1 MKQEY
6 GEQLNDI
13 EEQIAVETGGMTQE
27 DLQAIVRKA
36 IIKSIEYIDDEV
48 SPNRATATE
57 YYRGDAFGNEEDG
70 RSSVVSMDVRDT
82 VSKIMPA
89 LLRTFFGTD
98 KVVSFSPRG
107 EEDQPFAEM
116 ATDYVNYVLTEDNNL
131 FLELQSCWQDALVR
145 KVGILK
151 FYYEDTDETVHSM
164 TGIND
169 MELAALEGD
178 PETEVEVV
186 ASSVELD
193 EMGNP
198 TTDEIPTYT
207 VRVRYQDRQGRVRVK
222 ALPPEEFL
230 IDRMATKIEDATYC
244 GHRKMATVSELIKM
258 GYDKDLVESKATS
271 QDELMFNK
279 ERIARDPD
287 EITNYRDD
295 EAMKRVLYIESY
307 IRADK
312 NGDGIAE
319 LRKVCTMG
327 DDYEIVYHE
336 EVEMAPFA
344 TFCPSPESHVFFGQS
359 MFDLVGD
366 IQLIKSNIMRNM
378 LDSLS
383 MSVHPRVGVVEG
395 AANVDDVLNS
405 EIGGIIRM
413 TNPGSVVPFALP
425 FVGKEAFPML
435 QYLDKVR
442 EDRTGISKQSQG
454 LDSDSLQSTTATA
467 VSAVM
472 KGAQS
477 QIEMIARIFA
487 ETGMRQLFSGVLK
500 LLIANQDKERIVR
513 LRGVDVPI
521 DVRPWNADMDVQITI
536 PLGSASEQEKLDSL
550 SAIIQKQE
558 QILSQLGPNNGIV
571 NIENYRNA
579 IQAQIEIAGFKNVSD
594 FITTGPIQ
602 PPPPPPPQGPSP
614 QEQLLEV
621 QKLDIEADI
630 RKKAAE
636 LELRRQE
643 MLRDDDFRHDK
654 LEADIMV
661 KAAEIKAKYNST
673 MDVAQIKAMI
683 DVDRE
688 ALRAQNQVVQ

>member
-1 MKQEY
+1 
-6 GEQLNDI
+6 
-13 EEQIAVETGGMTQE
+13 
-27 DLQAIVRKA
+27 
-36 IIKSIEYIDDEV
+36 
-48 SPNRATATE
+48 
-57 YYRGDAFGNEEDG
+57 
-70 RSSVVSMDVRDT
+70 
-82 VSKIMPA
+82 
-89 LLRTFFGTD
+89 
-98 KVVSFSPRG
+98 
-107 EEDQPFAEM
+107 
-116 ATDYVNYVLTEDNNL
+116 
-131 FLELQSCWQDALVR
+131 
-145 KVGILK
+145 
-151 FYYEDTDETVHSM
+151 
-164 TGIND
+164 
-169 MELAALEGD
+169 
-178 PETEVEVV
+178 
-186 ASSVELD
+186 
-193 EMGNP
+193 
-198 TTDEIPTYT
+198 
-207 VRVRYQDRQGRVRVK
+207 
-222 ALPPEEFL
+222 
-230 IDRMATKIEDATYC
+230 
-244 GHRKMATVSELIKM
+244 
-258 GYDKDLVESKATS
+258 
-271 QDELMFNK
+271 
-279 ERIARDPD
+279 
-287 EITNYRDD
+287 
-295 EAMKRVLYIESY
+295 
-307 IRADK
+307 
-312 NGDGIAE
+312 
-319 LRKVCTMG
+319 
-327 DDYEIVYHE
+327 
-336 EVEMAPFA
+336 
-344 TFCPSPESHVFFGQS
+344 
-359 MFDLVGD
+359 
-366 IQLIKSNIMRNM
+366 
-378 LDSLS
+378 
-383 MSVHPRVGVVEG
+383 
-395 AANVDDVLNS
+395 
-405 EIGGIIRM
+405 
-413 TNPGSVVPFALP
+413 ALP

-558 QILSQLGPNNGIV
+558 QILATLGPNNGIV

-621 QKLDIEADI
+621 QRLDIEADI